1 MRASQIHDWLG
12 LWNDEINARAVML
25 DELDR
30 LIGDGDHG
38 TNMRRGLSAVVAL
51 DPKQSA
57 TAGEH
62 LRQCAMMLIRH
73 VGGAAGPLYGTFF
86 LRASAVL
93 GADVADVHDQ
103 WSRALRAGVGG
114 VAERGHCQ
122 VGDKTL
128 YDVLSPA
135 TEAFAA
141 ADSDAWAQ
149 AALVADRAR
158 LETAD
163 MVASKGRAAF
173 LGERSLGV
181 IDPGATSA
189 SWLVSAGDEVFGA

>member
-1 MRASQIHDWLG
+1 MSAQRIHDWLCQ
-12 LWNDEINARAVML
+12 WNDEIIARGALL

-38 TNMRRGLSAVVAL
+38 TNMRRGLAAVVEL
-51 DPKQSA
+51 DPSDDA
-57 TAGEH
+57 TAGDH
-62 LRQCAMMLIRH
+62 LRRSAMMLIRH

-93 GADVADVHDQ
+93 ADNQADDHAQ
-103 WSRALRAGVGG
+103 WSRALRAGVDG
-114 VAERGHCQ
+114 VAERGHCRS
-122 VGDKTL
+122 GDKTL
-128 YDVLSPA
+128 YDVLEPA
-135 TEAFAA
+135 AQAFAQMPGEPWTEAAR
-141 ADSDAWAQ
+141 
-149 AALVADRAR
+149 VADRAR

-163 MVASKGRAAF
+163 LVASKGRAAF

-189 SWLVSAGDEVFGA
+189 SWLMRAGAEVLGA